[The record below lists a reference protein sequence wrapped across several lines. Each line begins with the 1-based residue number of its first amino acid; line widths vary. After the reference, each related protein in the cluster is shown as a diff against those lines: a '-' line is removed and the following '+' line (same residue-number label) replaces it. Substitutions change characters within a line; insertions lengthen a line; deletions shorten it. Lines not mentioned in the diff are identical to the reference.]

1 MNIKTVLLVVA
12 VVAMS
17 VRAEETESAQEAA
30 SAAKAPSKAAFST
43 LPLCRLKEGAVQV
56 RLPAGEWV
64 EADEGK
70 FYPLGSSFRTGADG
84 RLVLAFSADSTAVLS
99 PNSEIGTRAQALGV
113 SSRTVVLA
121 RGTVSLELADSLPE
135 GAFFVTAPGFIVKN
149 PAGKSRY
156 AYADKGD
163 GDSVTVRC
171 VTGALAVEGRH
182 FTIPA
187 MHPADEAVVR
197 TSRDQLV
204 TFIYGTSGDYVV
216 RLDQGVRT
224 KDEVGDDGALKQTA
238 EKSTAEWRLSP
249 KMKIVINRMVP
260 AVGERMSVHTMAF
273 DAAGEPQGSG
283 VSFSEGRA
291 EVNFGEIGVKEKVS
305 GDELAK
311 RAAEATE
318 TTEAVD
324 EDSSS
329 DSEKK
334 SESNAS
340 ENNEENN

>member
-17 VRAEETESAQEAA
+17 VRADEAEPAQEAA
-30 SAAKAPSKAAFST
+30 SAAKAPSKAAFLT
-43 LPLCRLKEGAVQV
+43 LPLCRIKEGAVQV
-56 RLPAGEWV
+56 RLPAGEWI
-64 EADEGK
+64 EAAEGK

-121 RGTVSLELADSLPE
+121 RGTVNLELADSLPE

-156 AYADKGD
+156 VYADKGD

-283 VSFSEGRA
+283 ISFSEGRA

-318 TTEAVD
+318 TTEAD
-324 EDSSS
+324 EDGSS

-340 ENNEENN
+340 ENNEDNN